1 MSHWG
6 STALKEEE
14 ATERHAIDDCPNT
27 FDDGIAPKA
36 V

>member
-1 MSHWG
+1 MSHSG

-14 ATERHAIDDCPNT
+14 ATERHAIADCPNT